1 MTLQSRVGKCLA
13 NLLEEWCGGADLL
26 SLETCQSYHC
36 FLLTLKSYCSQ
47 IGLVPLANLSPELRR
62 SSYVFSVS
70 KFRFQKESTQGNE
83 LNWKKYIWRMGNAV
97 AGTVEVRRGLQWVS
111 MRICLGGQTIAKSF
125 QSSHLINSKY
135 CSACINDVNVVKMHS
150 FFGWFSSCWSKE
162 IVLRVSIYLLVYADG
177 TCHRKWKHK
186 VDSQSTSV
194 NELRLWS
201 SLCVHVHLLW

>member
-47 IGLVPLANLSPELRR
+47 IGLVPLANLSPELHR

-111 MRICLGGQTIAKSF
+111 MRICLG
-125 QSSHLINSKY
+125 
-135 CSACINDVNVVKMHS
+135 VKQL
-150 FFGWFSSCWSKE
+150 
-162 IVLRVSIYLLVYADG
+162 LRVSKVHIWLIPNTVLLVLMMSMLWKCIRFLADF
-177 TCHRKWKHK
+177 HPADPRKLSSECPFICWFMLMAHATGNG
-186 VDSQSTSV
+186 STK
-194 NELRLWS
+194 
-201 SLCVHVHLLW
+201 